1 VKTRDLLDRWTAVL
15 GLALVFAAAG
25 LTGRVLGVHHLLFA
39 VLLQALL
46 MRWALWAL
54 HRTRPAL
61 NGRWF
66 WVAGW
71 EPQVYRALG
80 VYRYQA
86 LLRVSGW
93 ERFRREAQGF
103 DGSRA
108 SLPRYE
114 RSTREAEASH
124 AVLALLCTG
133 LILGAWRLHARD
145 TATWL
150 LLTSVFCH
158 VYPVLLQR
166 TLRARL
172 QRLGVIGD
180 ASAGETLT
188 AAQDR

>member
-1 VKTRDLLDRWTAVL
+1 VNTGGWSERLIAGFGLGMVL
-15 GLALVFAAAG
+15 AAAW
-25 LTGRVLGVHHLLFA
+25 
-39 VLLQALL
+39 LL

-54 HRTRPAL
+54 NRTRPAL
-61 NGRWF
+61 RGRWF
-66 WVAGW
+66 RVAPW
-71 EPQVYRALG
+71 EPKVYRALG
-80 VYRYQA
+80 VYQYQT

-93 ERFRREAQGF
+93 ERFRSEAQGF

-124 AVLALLCTG
+124 GVLALLCTV
-133 LILGAWRLHARD
+133 LILCAWRLHARD

-158 VYPVLLQR
+158 FYPVLLQR

-172 QRLGVIGD
+172 QRLGVV
-180 ASAGETLT
+180 GEMSPLSV
-188 AAQDR
+188 AQE